1 MQSIHSI
8 PTPNTNAKCFESF
21 PCPTSSPC
29 NVSSL
34 RGSGAGETLRNN
46 PVKHGCVH
54 NPRLCCHAH
63 LSPTLGFWGTTLKN
77 DPCSAW
83 FTRTTGHF
91 SGVSIHPQGFGS
103 NVGPCGRTGPAN
115 DGKTQKLQLQIQ
127 MWRIWSMHWSW
138 FHKLGMVNRKVKV
151 SQEIQTSE
159 FTRPSTAFSSKSK
172 RRHATMSMTCQ
183 APVTLNHVFHNQ
195 FQPPGI

>member
-1 MQSIHSI
+1 MFKSLMQSIHSI

-63 LSPTLGFWGTTLKN
+63 LSPTLGFWGTSLKN
-77 DPCSAW
+77 DPCSPW

-103 NVGPCGRTGPAN
+103 NVGPCGRTWPVN

-127 MWRIWSMHWSW
+127 M
-138 FHKLGMVNRKVKV
+138 
-151 SQEIQTSE
+151 
-159 FTRPSTAFSSKSK
+159 
-172 RRHATMSMTCQ
+172 
-183 APVTLNHVFHNQ
+183 
-195 FQPPGI
+195 